1 MGHRST
7 TELEAG
13 LDVVRASPA
22 DGGRVDLIVC
32 RPAPGERQ
40 MLEEAVLDV
49 VEGLVGDN
57 WRTRG
62 SSRTDDGAAHPGM
75 QLTLMNARAA
85 ELVAGTHDRWALAGD
100 QLFVDLDLSEAS
112 LPAGTRL
119 EIGTAVVEISAEP
132 HTGCKKFAARF
143 GRDAARFVN
152 LPEGRA
158 LRLRGVNARVVVS
171 GTVRPGDAVHHATV

>member
-7 TELEAG
+7 AELEAG

-40 MLEEAVLDV
+40 VLEEAVLDI
-49 VEGLVGDN
+49 VEGLVGDD

-75 QLTLMNARAA
+75 QVTLMNARAA
-85 ELVAGTHDRWALAGD
+85 SLVAGALDRWALAGD

-112 LPAGTRL
+112 LPPGTRL

-132 HTGCKKFAARF
+132 HTGCKKFAERF

-152 LPEGRA
+152 LPAGRA

-171 GTVRPGDAVHHATV
+171 GTVRPGDPVRHATT

>member
-1 MGHRST
+1 
-7 TELEAG
+7 
-13 LDVVRASPA
+13 
-22 DGGRVDLIVC
+22 
-32 RPAPGERQ
+32 

-49 VEGLVGDN
+49 VEGLMGDN

-75 QLTLMNARAA
+75 QVTLMNARAA
-85 ELVAGTHDRWALAGD
+85 GLVAGTRDRWALAGD
-100 QLFVDLDLSEAS
+100 QLFVDLDLSDAS

-132 HTGCKKFAARF
+132 HTGCKKFAEWF

-152 LPEGRA
+152 LPEGRV
-158 LRLRGVNARVVVS
+158 LRLRGLNARVVVS
-171 GTVRPGDAVHHATV
+171 ATVRPGDPVRPAIA